1 MGRTYRAAR
10 RVLGAKKARNHR
22 VRSAWTAQNGTR
34 LRSLNVDIQDFQL
47 HEDSSGVSLH
57 MASSKKAQAMAERIT
72 NLVKQPPIPET
83 PKPPQAPKK
92 EEPKEKPKLKV
103 VREVKKPTLRDKFRD
118 VETPLLVSKRE
129 YAKVQTEHLAN
140 LASILRQEF
149 RFGDKVLLDTITR
162 LEAKRRNFITE
173 IGTIT
178 AVLLD
183 RSFGEQIVVQR
194 KMT

>member
-34 LRSLNVDIQDFQL
+34 LRSLSVDIQDFQL

-57 MASSKKAQAMAERIT
+57 MAPSKKAQAMAERIT
-72 NLVKQPPIPET
+72 QLVKQPQIPET
-83 PKPPQAPKK
+83 PKPPKAPPKK
-92 EEPKEKPKLKV
+92 EEPKLKV
-103 VREVKKPTLRDKFRD
+103 VHEMKKPTLRDKFSGL
-118 VETPLLVSKRE
+118 ETHLLTSKRE
-129 YAKVQTEHLAN
+129 YAKLQAEHLAN
-140 LASILRQEF
+140 LASILRREF
-149 RFGDKVLLDTITR
+149 RFGDKVLLDAITR

-183 RSFGEQIVVQR
+183 RSFGEEIVVQR